1 MRIGSINTEF
11 GVQVNGKRYF
21 PGAKCDF
28 PGGRFIVHTQPVTGD
43 SAEDIEVSLII
54 RNTGTEPL
62 QLDEIILFHTED
74 PLLADVPSSDWYI
87 YRQGRHKNDLPAIA
101 KLSDTGAAFEDLRTT
116 LQENGLGT
124 DTIASRIES
133 DTMTLLSDG
142 GCRNLLLTYETS
154 EDMLVETRLTLSS
167 DHSYLG
173 CESVCQAQIRL
184 DPGAEITSEVLRVS
198 FPKDPWAAIDAWTAR
213 KAARLH
219 ARKTA
224 SIPSVFCTWYYYG
237 LTVSEEDVRE
247 NLQACLDRSLPFDVY
262 QIDEGWERVLG
273 DWRPNAKFP
282 SGMTVLAK
290 LIQDA
295 GMVPGI
301 WTSPFIAHE
310 TAPVTQEHPDW
321 FLKDLAGEWVLFPM
335 NDTVYRVMDITVP
348 EAVAWA
354 AQLYTDLRGMGYRY
368 HKLDFTRAAVL
379 YPDAVRHDPTIPMA
393 KAYREAIAAIRR
405 AMGEDAYFLMCG
417 GLYDPLI
424 GLVDA
429 QRTGSDVK
437 SMWSVTAGPSPK
449 TIPYTSKQNLLRY
462 YLNAFWD
469 VDPDALMLRRRTEPD
484 KGDLLSLGLLTDDE
498 AMTNVMAM
506 FLGCG
511 LCCDTEKL
519 VETDQD
525 RLMLLRHVMPVYAG
539 TAHPRYL
546 FSGERYPK
554 AVDIAYPD
562 YHLVALLNWSDTE
575 ELPAVFRLDRE
586 LLGSFADQTAEFTVS
601 SFFDGAWQDQAAGS
615 ICDFGMI
622 RPHAC
627 GLYKIQPAA
636 ATIQPAAATIQPAAA
651 TPAVV
656 TSDAHFSMGRELTDL
671 SIRDGVLHFSVTWEY
686 EVPAHYGI
694 RVPYSCKGI
703 DASGQPVNL
712 GTDGLIYITVPG
724 KGNWDYT
731 VSLQLED

>member
-282 SGMTVLAK
+282 RGMTVLAK

-379 YPDAVRHDPTIPMA
+379 YPDAVRHDPTSPMA
-393 KAYREAIAAIRR
+393 KAYREAI
-405 AMGEDAYFLMCG
+405 DD
-417 GLYDPLI
+417 LYKDPALYE
-424 GLVDA
+424 
-429 QRTGSDVK
+429 K
-437 SMWSVTAGPSPK
+437 K
-449 TIPYTSKQNLLRY
+449 KPYYK
-462 YLNAFWD
+462 
-469 VDPDALMLRRRTEPD
+469 
-484 KGDLLSLGLLTDDE
+484 KLLSMVSHRDYSTGFYLGAPDQNSYNYTTAQYQKNANFVGKVLDVSGE
-498 AMTNVMAM
+498 NP
-506 FLGCG
+506 
-511 LCCDTEKL
+511 L
-519 VETDQD
+519 VEQRNKFSVGETIS
-525 RLMLLRHVMPVYAG
+525 MLLPIGEPKDVLITSITDEEGHPQESAPHAKQKVYVSLPEGACEG
-539 TAHPRYL
+539 MILMKQIH
-546 FSGERYPK
+546 
-554 AVDIAYPD
+554 
-562 YHLVALLNWSDTE
+562 TE
-575 ELPAVFRLDRE
+575 E
-586 LLGSFADQTAEFTVS
+586 
-601 SFFDGAWQDQAAGS
+601 
-615 ICDFGMI
+615 
-622 RPHAC
+622 
-627 GLYKIQPAA
+627 
-636 ATIQPAAATIQPAAA
+636 
-651 TPAVV
+651 
-656 TSDAHFSMGRELTDL
+656 
-671 SIRDGVLHFSVTWEY
+671 
-686 EVPAHYGI
+686 
-694 RVPYSCKGI
+694 
-703 DASGQPVNL
+703 
-712 GTDGLIYITVPG
+712 
-724 KGNWDYT
+724 
-731 VSLQLED
+731 